1 MRVRRTTV
9 PGICVVAGVLP
20 WARFHEPGHL
30 YGLLACALLALAV
43 LPTVLLLVA
52 FGVPYLTSGL
62 IPREWR
68 ANFRGWRAHR
78 SWRPI
83 PRSKQRSSCI
93 PKWLS
98 YAVKAADRWQ
108 CQGVVAV
115 IGDNRKVIGYERCC
129 RTEHL
134 QIDHVIP
141 WSLGGLT
148 ALLNLI
154 TLCDVCNRTKS
165 NYFERRNG
173 TVCYNPFPG
182 LNRQHLAAAILQ
194 SERRVRV
201 NPLRWTRAA
210 HSLGWI

>member
-1 MRVRRTTV
+1 MMKTRRTMIPCISAV
-9 PGICVVAGVLP
+9 FGVLP
-20 WARFHEPGHL
+20 WFRLDEPGHF
-30 YGLLACALLALAV
+30 YGLAACALLALAV
-43 LPTVLLLVA
+43 LPTVLLLIA

-68 ANFRGWRAHR
+68 ANYRQGRDRNQQHSAYIAAWLRRA
-78 SWRPI
+78 I
-83 PRSKQRSSCI
+83 
-93 PKWLS
+93 L
-98 YAVKAADRWQ
+98 AADRH
-108 CQGVVAV
+108 CCAGVVPV
-115 IGDNRKVIGYERCC
+115 TDRRGRVTGYKRC
-129 RTEHL
+129 RRAEHL

-148 ALLNLI
+148 ALFNMV

-182 LNRQHLAAAILQ
+182 LNRQHVAAEILR
-194 SERRVRV
+194 SERRRRL
-201 NPLRWTRAA
+201 NPLRWVRAA

>member
-68 ANFRGWRAHR
+68 ANHRQKYTRESQKSARIPAWLVRAT
-78 SWRPI
+78 
-83 PRSKQRSSCI
+83 
-93 PKWLS
+93 
-98 YAVKAADRWQ
+98 KAADR
-108 CQGVVAV
+108 
-115 IGDNRKVIGYERCC
+115 YRCVHC
-129 RTEHL
+129 GRAEHL

-141 WSLGGLT
+141 WSLGGMT
-148 ALLNLI
+148 ALFNLM

-165 NYFERRNG
+165 NYWVRRNG
-173 TVCYNPFPG
+173 TVCYNPFRG
-182 LNRQHLAAAILQ
+182 LNRPAVAAAITR
-194 SERRVRV
+194 SERRRRA